1 MKINFK
7 RAVAAGMILSLYSSS
22 VFAMNFKDVP
32 QIFWA
37 YQYINDVAEKGF
49 ITADAAGYFK
59 PNDNINKFDTAKIL
73 AKVAGYK
80 YTDLTDDD
88 KSFYNDAYDKYKS
101 LLTSYAKKYT
111 KWSSISDREIAFL
124 LQKNIFTE
132 SDLDKFIVKEGKTEK
147 LRALSKEEAAMYLTK
162 LLGDLV
168 VPNQMYGFT
177 FADDSSIAAD
187 YKPYVYCLYKSG
199 IITGDDKNKFSPKTA
214 VTKTT
219 LSVMLSKTLKF
230 IEDNK
235 VQKVDTISG
244 TIDKVYSGIGAVQ
257 IISESGSKNVYKVSA
272 DAMIRIDDSNK
283 TLNDLKENMTFK
295 ATLNNSII
303 VELEAKSYSTKPDID
318 PSIKLQNINGV
329 VDSISNSNPKTIS
342 IKIQMINPTGGVITQ
357 IQKYTLAD
365 SCKINRDNNPVNLD
379 SISNGEI
386 VKIEYNDEK
395 AYSITVE
402 EKNKRING
410 TLLEKK
416 YDSGNVYLVIETS
429 SNEKY
434 ELKVTSDTS
443 ISRKRD
449 GKVSWSDLKIGDKVT
464 ATCEYNKLTDVY
476 AEGEVAT
483 KEGWI
488 QEVRISKDG
497 VAIIKIKD
505 TDDSVKEYTA
515 NQGKVDIYSLRIN
528 NKVKI
533 NIDSNEIDSLIVI
546 DKSELNYFG
555 EVQRIFDNT
564 TIRIKTESNNE
575 IEVQCNKDTKFKDEN
590 GRDINISG
598 IYRKDK
604 VYIVMNDNGSN
615 CAKTVTIVYSNRWS

>member
-272 DAMIRIDDSNK
+272 
-283 TLNDLKENMTFK
+283 
-295 ATLNNSII
+295 
-303 VELEAKSYSTKPDID
+303 
-318 PSIKLQNINGV
+318 
-329 VDSISNSNPKTIS
+329 
-342 IKIQMINPTGGVITQ
+342 
-357 IQKYTLAD
+357 
-365 SCKINRDNNPVNLD
+365 
-379 SISNGEI
+379 EI
-386 VKIEYNDEK
+386 
-395 AYSITVE
+395 
-402 EKNKRING
+402 
-410 TLLEKK
+410 
-416 YDSGNVYLVIETS
+416 
-429 SNEKY
+429 
-434 ELKVTSDTS
+434 
-443 ISRKRD
+443 
-449 GKVSWSDLKIGDKVT
+449 
-464 ATCEYNKLTDVY
+464 
-476 AEGEVAT
+476 
-483 KEGWI
+483 
-488 QEVRISKDG
+488 
-497 VAIIKIKD
+497 
-505 TDDSVKEYTA
+505 
-515 NQGKVDIYSLRIN
+515 
-528 NKVKI
+528 
-533 NIDSNEIDSLIVI
+533 
-546 DKSELNYFG
+546 
-555 EVQRIFDNT
+555 
-564 TIRIKTESNNE
+564 
-575 IEVQCNKDTKFKDEN
+575 
-590 GRDINISG
+590 
-598 IYRKDK
+598 
-604 VYIVMNDNGSN
+604 
-615 CAKTVTIVYSNRWS
+615 